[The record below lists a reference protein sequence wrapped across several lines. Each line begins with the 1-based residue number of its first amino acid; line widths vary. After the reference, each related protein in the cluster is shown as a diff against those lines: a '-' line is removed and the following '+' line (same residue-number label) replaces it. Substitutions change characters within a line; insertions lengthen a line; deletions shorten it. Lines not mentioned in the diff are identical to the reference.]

1 MQDFILIM
9 ASEYSSIFGCRTDAS
24 RSQATLQRFG
34 DLTISIALTRPFLAI
49 SKTMRLVLE
58 IVIIGV
64 VISLGWAKPFKEH
77 YAYVNRTITSELH
90 DIGKKPK
97 KKQDTSVK
105 PH

>member
-1 MQDFILIM
+1 M
-9 ASEYSSIFGCRTDAS
+9 
-24 RSQATLQRFG
+24 RFV
-34 DLTISIALTRPFLAI
+34 IE
-49 SKTMRLVLE
+49 V
-58 IVIIGV
+58 VIIGV

-90 DIGKKPK
+90 DIGKKSQ